1 MLGIFGEVGEI
12 YYICGELK
20 YLNLLINGKCYDFRV
35 RQVRQIRT
43 AGTSEE
49 SLFCLA
55 DVCKALDLEVQNTK
69 KRLKDPWVYSIQVGV
84 QTGVKSDGSPAIQQ
98 VDMTFINE
106 QNLYRVIM
114 RSDKPQAE
122 AFQDWVCGEVLPS
135 IRKNGAYM
143 TEKTLERAL
152 AEPDFL
158 IQLAQQLKEEKTK
171 RLELEKDNKILKP
184 KADYFD
190 DLVDRNLLTNF
201 RDFAKELNVRQ
212 KYLIEWL
219 ISNRYIYRNEKG
231 KIKSYSKYSE
241 GDSRLFEVKEYKA
254 TNNSHSGTQTLITPR
269 GRETFRLLIP
279 RQQDLDI

>member
-1 MLGIFGEVGEI
+1 MENVIIFESDKFG
-12 YYICGELK
+12 
-20 YLNLLINGKCYDFRV
+20 
-35 RQVRQIRT
+35 QIRT
-43 AGTSEE
+43 AGTSEKP
-49 SLFCLA
+49 LFCLK
-55 DVCKALDLEVQNTK
+55 DVCRVLELQVQNTK
-69 KRLKDPWVYSIQVGV
+69 NRLNPKGV
-84 QTGVKSDGSPAIQQ
+84 NLINSLTQGGEQQ
-98 VDMTFINE
+98 LLFISE
-106 QNLYRVIM
+106 QNLYKVIM

-171 RLELEKDNKILKP
+171 RLELEKDNKVLKP

-201 RDFAKELNVRQ
+201 RDFAKELNVGQ

-279 RQQDLDI
+279 RQQNLDI

>member
-1 MLGIFGEVGEI
+1 MT
-12 YYICGELK
+12 YI
-20 YLNLLINGKCYDFRV
+20 
-35 RQVRQIRT
+35 
-43 AGTSEE
+43 S
-49 SLFCLA
+49 
-55 DVCKALDLEVQNTK
+55 
-69 KRLKDPWVYSIQVGV
+69 
-84 QTGVKSDGSPAIQQ
+84 
-98 VDMTFINE
+98 E

-190 DLVDRNLLTNF
+190 DLLGNLHISFLAVD
-201 RDFAKELNVRQ
+201 
-212 KYLIEWL
+212 
-219 ISNRYIYRNEKG
+219 YR
-231 KIKSYSKYSE
+231 
-241 GDSRLFEVKEYKA
+241 A
-254 TNNSHSGTQTLITPR
+254 SHYH
-269 GRETFRLLIP
+269 
-279 RQQDLDI
+279 

>member
-1 MLGIFGEVGEI
+1 MENVIIFESDKFG
-12 YYICGELK
+12 
-20 YLNLLINGKCYDFRV
+20 
-35 RQVRQIRT
+35 QIRT

-49 SLFCLA
+49 PLFCLK
-55 DVCKALDLEVQNTK
+55 DVCRVLELQVTPTK
-69 KRLKDPWVYSIQVGV
+69 NRLKTPGVTSIKVGV
-84 QTGVKSDGSPAIQQ
+84 QTGVKSDGSPATQQ
-98 VDMTFINE
+98 INMIFINE
-106 QNLYRVIM
+106 QNLYKVIM

-171 RLELEKDNKILKP
+171 RLELEKDNKVLKP

-201 RDFAKELNVRQ
+201 RDFAKELNVGQ

-231 KIKSYSKYSE
+231 KIKPYSKYSE

-279 RQQDLDI
+279 RQQNLDI

>member
-1 MLGIFGEVGEI
+1 MNTIELFKNPEFGEVRVVEVDNEPYFVGKDVAEMLGYKNPGEAI
-12 YYICGELK
+12 REHCDDDNCKVLTYKTFSDSSLS
-20 YLNLLINGKCYDFRV
+20 LLWSGND
-35 RQVRQIRT
+35 
-43 AGTSEE
+43 
-49 SLFCLA
+49 
-55 DVCKALDLEVQNTK
+55 
-69 KRLKDPWVYSIQVGV
+69 YSNKLI
-84 QTGVKSDGSPAIQQ
+84 
-98 VDMTFINE
+98 INE
-106 QNLYRVIM
+106 FGVYELILSSRLPSATSF
-114 RSDKPQAE
+114 RK
-122 AFQDWVCGEVLPS
+122 WVTSEVLPS

-171 RLELEKDNKILKP
+171 RIELEKDNKILKP

-231 KIKSYSKYSE
+231 KIKPYSKYSE

>member
-1 MLGIFGEVGEI
+1 MIFESDKFG
-12 YYICGELK
+12 
-20 YLNLLINGKCYDFRV
+20 
-35 RQVRQIRT
+35 QIRT

-49 SLFCLA
+49 PLFCLS
-55 DVCKALDLEVQNTK
+55 DICRALELQTQNTK
-69 KRLKDPWVYSIQVGV
+69 NRLRQKGVYSINTLTQG
-84 QTGVKSDGSPAIQQ
+84 GEQQ
-98 VDMTFINE
+98 LLFIDE

-171 RLELEKDNKILKP
+171 RLELEKDNKVLKP

-190 DLVDRNLLTNF
+190 DLVDRNLLINF

-231 KIKSYSKYSE
+231 KIKPYSKYSE

>member
-1 MLGIFGEVGEI
+1 MENVIIFESDKFG
-12 YYICGELK
+12 
-20 YLNLLINGKCYDFRV
+20 
-35 RQVRQIRT
+35 QIRT

-49 SLFCLA
+49 PLFCLK
-55 DVCKALDLEVQNTK
+55 DVCRVLELQVTPTK
-69 KRLKDPWVYSIQVGV
+69 NRLKKDGV
-84 QTGVKSDGSPAIQQ
+84 SLINLTDSLGREQQAIF
-98 VDMTFINE
+98 VNE
-106 QNLYRVIM
+106 QNLYKVIM

-171 RLELEKDNKILKP
+171 RLELEKDNKVLKP

-201 RDFAKELNVRQ
+201 RDFAKELNVGQ

-231 KIKSYSKYSE
+231 KIKPCSKYSE
-241 GDSRLFEVKEYKA
+241 GDSRLFEIKEYKA

-279 RQQDLDI
+279 RQQNLDI

>member
-1 MLGIFGEVGEI
+1 MENVIIFESDKFG
-12 YYICGELK
+12 
-20 YLNLLINGKCYDFRV
+20 
-35 RQVRQIRT
+35 QIRT

-49 SLFCLA
+49 PLFCLK
-55 DVCKALDLEVQNTK
+55 DVCRVLELQVTPTK
-69 KRLKDPWVYSIQVGV
+69 NRIKKDGV
-84 QTGVKSDGSPAIQQ
+84 SLINLTDSLGREQQAIF
-98 VDMTFINE
+98 VNE
-106 QNLYRVIM
+106 QNLYKVIM

-171 RLELEKDNKILKP
+171 RLELEKDNKVLKP

-201 RDFAKELNVRQ
+201 RDFAKELNVGQ

-231 KIKSYSKYSE
+231 KIKPYSKYSE

-279 RQQDLDI
+279 RQQNLDI

>member
-1 MLGIFGEVGEI
+1 MENVIIFESDKFG
-12 YYICGELK
+12 
-20 YLNLLINGKCYDFRV
+20 
-35 RQVRQIRT
+35 QIRT

-49 SLFCLA
+49 PLFCLA
-55 DVCKALDLEVQNTK
+55 DVFKALDLEVQNTK

-143 TEKTLERAL
+143 TEQTLERAL

-158 IQLAQQLKEEKTK
+158 IQLAQQLKEEKTINP
-171 RLELEKDNKILKP
+171 LP
-184 KADYFD
+184 FY
-190 DLVDRNLLTNF
+190 
-201 RDFAKELNVRQ
+201 
-212 KYLIEWL
+212 
-219 ISNRYIYRNEKG
+219 
-231 KIKSYSKYSE
+231 
-241 GDSRLFEVKEYKA
+241 
-254 TNNSHSGTQTLITPR
+254 
-269 GRETFRLLIP
+269 
-279 RQQDLDI
+279 

>member
-1 MLGIFGEVGEI
+1 MIFESDKFG
-12 YYICGELK
+12 
-20 YLNLLINGKCYDFRV
+20 
-35 RQVRQIRT
+35 QIRT

-49 SLFCLA
+49 PLFCLS
-55 DVCKALDLEVQNTK
+55 DICRVLELQVSKVKT
-69 KRLKDPWVYSIQVGV
+69 RLNERGVNSIPTPTHNQFGAEV
-84 QTGVKSDGSPAIQQ
+84 IQEMIY
-98 VDMTFINE
+98 VNE

-171 RLELEKDNKILKP
+171 RLELEKDNKVLKP

-201 RDFAKELNVRQ
+201 RDFAKELNVGQ

-231 KIKSYSKYSE
+231 KIKPYSKYSE

>member
-1 MLGIFGEVGEI
+1 MENVIIFESDKFG
-12 YYICGELK
+12 
-20 YLNLLINGKCYDFRV
+20 
-35 RQVRQIRT
+35 QIRT

-49 SLFCLA
+49 PLFCLK
-55 DVCKALDLEVQNTK
+55 DVCRVLELQVTPTK
-69 KRLKDPWVYSIQVGV
+69 NRLNPKGVNLIKVGV
-84 QTGVKSDGSPAIQQ
+84 QTGVKSDGNPVTQQ
-98 VDMTFINE
+98 INMTFISE

>member
-1 MLGIFGEVGEI
+1 MENVIIFESDKFG
-12 YYICGELK
+12 
-20 YLNLLINGKCYDFRV
+20 
-35 RQVRQIRT
+35 QIRT

-49 SLFCLA
+49 PLFCLK
-55 DVCKALDLEVQNTK
+55 DVCRVLELQVTPTK
-69 KRLKDPWVYSIQVGV
+69 NRIKKDGV
-84 QTGVKSDGSPAIQQ
+84 SLINLTDSLGREQQAIF
-98 VDMTFINE
+98 VNE
-106 QNLYRVIM
+106 QNLYKVIM

-171 RLELEKDNKILKP
+171 RLELEKDNKVLKP

-201 RDFAKELNVRQ
+201 RDFAKELNVGQ

-231 KIKSYSKYSE
+231 KIKPYSKYSE
-241 GDSRLFEVKEYKA
+241 GDSRLFEIKEYKA

-279 RQQDLDI
+279 RQQNLDI

>member
-1 MLGIFGEVGEI
+1 MENVMIFESDKFG
-12 YYICGELK
+12 
-20 YLNLLINGKCYDFRV
+20 
-35 RQVRQIRT
+35 QIRT

-49 SLFCLA
+49 PLFCLS
-55 DVCKALDLEVQNTK
+55 DICRVLELQVTPTK
-69 KRLKDPWVYSIQVGV
+69 NRLKTPGVTSIKVGV

-122 AFQDWVCGEVLPS
+122 SFQDWVCGEVLPS

-171 RLELEKDNKILKP
+171 RLELEKDNKVLKP

-190 DLVDRNLLTNF
+190 NPFFL
-201 RDFAKELNVRQ
+201 
-212 KYLIEWL
+212 
-219 ISNRYIYRNEKG
+219 
-231 KIKSYSKYSE
+231 
-241 GDSRLFEVKEYKA
+241 
-254 TNNSHSGTQTLITPR
+254 
-269 GRETFRLLIP
+269 
-279 RQQDLDI
+279 

>member
-1 MLGIFGEVGEI
+1 MNTIELFKNPEFGEVRVVEVDNEP
-12 YYICGELK
+12 YFV
-20 YLNLLINGKCYDFRV
+20 GK
-35 RQVRQIRT
+35 
-43 AGTSEE
+43 
-49 SLFCLA
+49 
-55 DVCKALDLEVQNTK
+55 DVAEVLGYKNPSKAIKDHCDEDNYKVLTYKALNETLLASLWNSND
-69 KRLKDPWVYSIQVGV
+69 YSNKVI
-84 QTGVKSDGSPAIQQ
+84 
-98 VDMTFINE
+98 INE
-106 QNLYRVIM
+106 FGVYELVLG
-114 RSDKPQAE
+114 SELPSAK
-122 AFQDWVCGEVLPS
+122 AFRKWITSEVLPS

-190 DLVDRNLLTNF
+190 DLVDRNLLINF